1 MAGCISGILD
11 IIDIPQ
17 EVKQYLRFVKG
28 VSPWW

>member
-17 EVKQYLRFVKG
+17 GVKQYLRFVKS
-28 VSPWW
+28 VSL